1 MNLNENIM
9 YNMESLKMKR
19 QVLFKKLNCMLNNK
33 IYDYFFLNYQYKG
46 DLNCSL
52 VDVLGRNKEHQNKIL
67 FEPLKLDDDL
77 ILIVNLFFK
86 TFSRLEN
93 KEEYINIINS
103 KIRDFQVLFFTVDL
117 KDFIK
122 IIELIKYHNLESILE
137 DTVNY
142 NLCKIEKK
150 LSFNSKNEK
159 YEIEF
164 YNEGLKIYYNDKFLI
179 GYYNRLNEKDL
190 INRSSEKDLFYKS
203 NK

>member
-1 MNLNENIM
+1 
-9 YNMESLKMKR
+9 MKR
-19 QVLFKKLNCMLNNK
+19 EVLFKKLNFMLNNK

-52 VDVLGRNKEHQNKIL
+52 VDVLGRNKEPQNKIL
-67 FEPLKLDDDL
+67 FEPLKLDEDL

-86 TFSRLEN
+86 IFSRLEN

-103 KIRDFQVLFFTVDL
+103 KIKDFQVLFFTVDL

-137 DTVNY
+137 DTVNC
-142 NLCKIEKK
+142 NLYKIEKK
-150 LSFNSKNEK
+150 LSFNNENEK

-179 GYYNRLNEKDL
+179 GYYNGLNEKDL
-190 INRSSEKDLFYKS
+190 INRSSENDLFYKS

>member
-1 MNLNENIM
+1 
-9 YNMESLKMKR
+9 MKR
-19 QVLFKKLNCMLNNK
+19 EVLFKKLNCMLNNK
-33 IYDYFFLNYQYKG
+33 IYDYFFINYQHKG

-67 FEPLKLDDDL
+67 FEPLKLDNDL

-86 TFSRLEN
+86 TFSKLEN

-103 KIRDFQVLFFTVDL
+103 KIKDFQVLFFTVDL

-137 DTVNY
+137 DTANY

-150 LSFNSKNEK
+150 ISFNNENGK
-159 YEIEF
+159 YKIEF
-164 YNEGLKIYYNDKFLI
+164 YNEGLKMYYNNNFLV
-179 GYYNRLNEKDL
+179 GYYNGLNEKDL
-190 INRSSEKDLFYKS
+190 IHRSVEKDLFYRNDK
-203 NK
+203 